1 MGRNHRFSLL
11 VALCVMQLFVL
22 ACGSLPLPAGLSI
35 VDVARIGATP
45 GPAYAAPSPTPPPAS
60 LSAAGLVRKRGKL
73 IVGVRFDAPPLSSV
87 NAAGELEGLDI
98 DLAREFSRR
107 WLGSPDKVEFSQVT
121 SASALRRVASREID
135 MAMGGLVQTRAGE
148 LQVDW
153 SLPYLVDGD
162 ALLVRT
168 GAITNTAGLARK
180 NVVYIDLENT
190 ASLRTAPATSGFTV
204 SLKSL
209 ASYPAAY
216 QLLRSGGADA
226 VIGKWRRLRL
236 EAATNPGVSVL
247 DVLLREPVAV
257 ALPQGDL
264 DWAALVNA
272 TLSDQIADGG
282 FGSLYAKWFKS
293 PPPTSQRLET
303 AQVTFAG
310 LPDTLVKRDSIPTL
324 AQTRKIRVG
333 YVSNADP
340 LAYAIREQA
349 KPRLRELDPAGEMPG
364 ADLDMGV
371 FAGRDAALEER
382 FGQTLRAPGGAQE
395 DEGLSRRLLE
405 VFSKVLEVAAI
416 LGGRPGA
423 DVDRGL
429 GGCYLVKLGSFGS
442 RQIAAND
449 VRVHEGFEGPG
460 GLGVVG
466 VEIGV
471 ELRLDVQRPL
481 HLGEH
486 GFGIDDHEPVRRQD
500 LRDGETRP
508 ALGHTEGQEDHLID
522 LVAAPLGRGIELA
535 ETVDAIAEELDP
547 ERPEAA
553 GREDVDD
560 PAPARERSRFDH
572 RVLPPVAGAVQV
584 FEQHVH
590 QKLLADAHGQA
601 LAVDDLGSGN
611 GVDEGGGRDQNRPH
625 RAILQ
630 GQRGLGALVVLGRRS
645 RPRDPGWHVRKGR
658 ERSLR
663 SEPRDQGFG
672 VAREAFEVFL
682 VGCHE
687 HHKSIGARERN
698 EKSREAEEA
707 GDAAGAALEGRAL
720 ERQEPGFPVQ
730 E

>member
-98 DLAREFSRR
+98 DLAREFARR

-236 EAATNPGVSVL
+236 EAASNPGVSVL

-349 KPRLRELDPAGEMPG
+349 NGFEVDLLRELARRWFDAETAAQFVAYQTADGLANGLQAGAVDVG
-364 ADLDMGV
+364 IG
-371 FAGRDAALEER
+371 G
-382 FGQTLRAPGGAQE
+382 LRTNLAN
-395 DEGLSRRLLE
+395 SRRLD
-405 VFSKVLEVAAI
+405 FAPPSF
-416 LGGRPGA
+416 LGGVGLLTLASNKGTTFA
-423 DVDRGL
+423 DFGGRNIGVLREGVDQNTLAGLKSARG
-429 GGCYLVKLGSFGS
+429 VTFNEVVFADTGSALQALRGN
-442 RQIAAND
+442 QIAAIVGERLTLFGLD
-449 VRVHEGFEGPG
+449 RVNRDTKM
-460 GLGVVG
+460 
-466 VEIGV
+466 IGDQLSV
-471 ELRLDVQRPL
+471 AP
-481 HLGEH
+481 
-486 GFGIDDHEPVRRQD
+486 I
-500 LRDGETRP
+500 
-508 ALGHTEGQEDHLID
+508 AIA
-522 LVAAPLGRGIELA
+522 VAAGDSGLKNAISLGLQEM
-535 ETVDAIAEELDP
+535 
-547 ERPEAA
+547 
-553 GREDVDD
+553 
-560 PAPARERSRFDH
+560 
-572 RVLPPVAGAVQV
+572 
-584 FEQHVH
+584 
-590 QKLLADAHGQA
+590 LADGTFAKVYRKWLDEPYKAPFETAPGE
-601 LAVDDLGSGN
+601 AVPS
-611 GVDEGGGRDQNRPH
+611 
-625 RAILQ
+625 
-630 GQRGLGALVVLGRRS
+630 
-645 RPRDPGWHVRKGR
+645 
-658 ERSLR
+658 RSLI
-663 SEPRDQGFG
+663 
-672 VAREAFEVFL
+672 VA
-682 VGCHE
+682 
-687 HHKSIGARERN
+687 
-698 EKSREAEEA
+698 
-707 GDAAGAALEGRAL
+707 
-720 ERQEPGFPVQ
+720 P
-730 E
+730 